1 MQPLPEVFRGGLD
14 DQLIV
19 FDPHTETVEYAIQ
32 NHLSLRG
39 VYFQPARSEVREDVP
54 IVGKDDIPVVPNRV
68 HLEMI
73 VVAVEKGS
81 GQFAGFPH
89 FFHT

>member
-1 MQPLPEVFRGGLD
+1 MQPLPKVFRGGLD

-19 FDPHTETVEYAIQ
+19 FDPHAKTVEYAIQ

-39 VYFQPARSEVREDVP
+39 VYFQPARSEVREDVS
-54 IVGKDDIPVVPNRV
+54 IVGKDDIPVVPSRV

-89 FFHT
+89 FFHR